1 MYEYHRSEKVDIRIA
16 RIFNTYG
23 PNMMEDDGRVVSNFI
38 NQALNNQDI
47 TIYGDGSQT
56 RSFCYVS
63 DMVSGL
69 VKLMESSEFSGPI
82 NLGNPNEMTIKQLAE
97 KIIHLTKSESNL
109 IFMDL
114 PQDDP
119 CKRRPC
125 IKKANEILR
134 WEPGISLEDG
144 LQKTIDYFKKH

>member
-1 MYEYHRSEKVDIRIA
+1 MDI
-16 RIFNTYG
+16 
-23 PNMMEDDGRVVSNFI
+23 
-38 NQALNNQDI
+38 
-47 TIYGDGSQT
+47 
-56 RSFCYVS
+56 
-63 DMVSGL
+63 
-69 VKLMESSEFSGPI
+69 
-82 NLGNPNEMTIKQLAE
+82 
-97 KIIHLTKSESNL
+97 
-109 IFMDL
+109 